1 MIYYFQ
7 IRLVRVTRF
16 KHPKLY
22 FCFMIISEVI
32 YTTKLRTE
40 SKHVRSGTTII
51 TDAPVDNHGKGE
63 AFSPTDL
70 MATSLADC
78 MLTIMGIAGNTHG
91 FSIDGTKAN
100 VTKVMADN
108 PRRVAEIHVELF
120 FPANDYSDKNK
131 KIIEHISK
139 TCPVSLSLHSDVKQI
154 ITIHF

>member
-1 MIYYFQ
+1 MI
-7 IRLVRVTRF
+7 T
-16 KHPKLY
+16 
-22 FCFMIISEVI
+22 SEVI
-32 YTTKLRTE
+32 YKTQLRTE
-40 SKHVRSGTTII
+40 NKHVRSGTTII

-70 MATSLADC
+70 MSTSLANC

-108 PRRVAEIHVELF
+108 PRRVSEIHVELF
-120 FPANDYSDKNK
+120 FPQNNYSEKEKN
-131 KIIEHISK
+131 IIECISK
-139 TCPVSLSLHSDVKQI
+139 TCPVALSLHPDVKQT